1 MLKNLKNQNYNL
13 QSSFSIKLCELCV
26 NLCAFAVETMKKL
39 HAILEKENYK
49 KIKFK
54 ITKTQH
60 LLIKA
65 KINGV
70 MGSFIL
76 DTGASNSCV
85 GFESVEFF
93 ILEAK
98 NSKTKASGA
107 GASGMRTQT
116 SASNKLQLGTWKT
129 TDFDI
134 VLFDL
139 SHVNE
144 ALIHHKV
151 KPVHGI
157 IGADILMKGKGIID
171 YYNHFLYLLK

>member
-1 MLKNLKNQNYNL
+1 MKNLDK
-13 QSSFSIKLCELCV
+13 
-26 NLCAFAVETMKKL
+26 
-39 HAILEKENYK
+39 ILKKENYK

-70 MGSFIL
+70 AGNFIL

-85 GFESVEFF
+85 GFESVDLFA
-93 ILEAK
+93 LEAK
-98 NSKTKASGA
+98 KSKTKAAGA
-107 GASGMRTQT
+107 GATGMFTQL
-116 SASNKLQLGTWKT
+116 ALKNKLQLGSWK
-129 TDFDI
+129 DSNFELVI
-134 VLFDL
+134 FDL

-144 ALIHHKV
+144 AITQHKA

-157 IGADILMKGKGIID
+157 IGADVLMKGKGIID
-171 YYNHFLYLLK
+171 YFDNCLYLLK